1 MATSFLYKVKKTIPL
16 PIFAVLFV
24 SSIGAYKTASNK
36 KGGTLTYKNTI
47 NKHVLITEF
56 LFHSQTFQ
64 TTQAH
69 STPQQQVLLSKL
81 ITQHTVQFLELLDQI
96 KRPKP
101 CDLLHPT
108 RNGRPRVY
116 PYKSQFMQKLT
127 EKAASTHRTGQVLA
141 LLVGTGQPREIGTNS
156 LLHAKGQQSLTF
168 VKGCEI
174 GSAAAVR

>member
-56 LFHSQTFQ
+56 LFHSQVFQ

-69 STPQQQVLLSKL
+69 STPQATSAAQHADRSAHRTVFTTTGPDERPKSCVLLL
-81 ITQHTVQFLELLDQI
+81 
-96 KRPKP
+96 PA
-101 CDLLHPT
+101 
-108 RNGRPRVY
+108 RNSGPRVY
-116 PYKSQFMQKLT
+116 HKSRYKQKL
-127 EKAASTHRTGQVLA
+127 KKIAASTHRAG
-141 LLVGTGQPREIGTNS
+141 
-156 LLHAKGQQSLTF
+156 
-168 VKGCEI
+168 
-174 GSAAAVR
+174 